1 MYGTTLERIK
11 AQEGERSRL
20 GMTALMWIC
29 HAERPLQ
36 VDELCHALAVE
47 IGSTNLNVE
56 NVPSVGTLLG
66 CCQGLFTVDKEASIV
81 RLVHFTLQEYLCTHH
96 DDFFN
101 RSHSRIAETCLTYLN
116 SQQVKTLSAN
126 PSASPHDI
134 PFIRYSSRYWGTHA
148 KIELSNRARSLALE
162 LFSQC
167 DGHVPAK
174 LLLRQVWSWGP
185 VKYDSSFLFTGLH
198 YVSFF
203 GISELAAA
211 LLELEGYDIN
221 QRDCVGFTPL
231 VWAAMYGHLHVVK
244 LLLGQEDIH
253 PDNPDN
259 KSRTPLL
266 WAARNGHDGVV
277 KLLLGQG
284 GVNPNNPDSNGR
296 GPLSW
301 AARNGHDGVVEL
313 LLERG
318 DVDPEKPGN
327 NSQTP
332 LLWASRNGHESVAK
346 LLVERG
352 DVDPDKPD
360 EYNQTPL
367 SSAAEN
373 GHEGMVKLLLG
384 WEGVNPNKPDSNG
397 QTPLSWA
404 ARNGHEGVA
413 KLLLERG
420 DVDPDEPDDKNQS
433 PLLGAARYGHEG
445 VVGLLLGRKDVDPN
459 RQDKTLGRTA
469 LSWAAGN
476 GHGGVV
482 KLLLGWEGIDPNGR
496 DERFGRTAFSW
507 AAGGGHGAVVKLLPA
522 DPSGQYGSLSL
533 PSLPADNRFCYSQE
547 TVEPPF
553 VAQPQMESSQ
563 DNLPSNNEA
572 NGDFCFEFKQVGTL
586 SDNLYSDDEENEDS
600 CFRYCVSD
608 SGSLE
613 PGQTP
618 PFHTCSFFDSP
629 EYSSCHNTVGSS
641 RVWSISDS
649 RNSGVDSYDLY
660 SYSSRHNTVGSSRTR
675 TIGDFRTGG
684 VISYGFSPSFA
695 IYGR

>member
-1 MYGTTLERIK
+1 MRETTIHRRRQRLSAITDSLGLGDMYGTTLERIR
-11 AQEGERSRL
+11 AQDGERSRL
-20 GMTALMWIC
+20 GMTTLMWIC

-47 IGSTNLNVE
+47 IGSTNLNAE

-66 CCQGLFTVDKEASIV
+66 CCQGLFTVDQEASIV
-81 RLVHFTLQEYLCTHH
+81 RLVHFTLQEYLCNHH
-96 DDFFN
+96 DDLFN
-101 RSHSRIAETCLTYLN
+101 RAHSNIAEICLTYLN
-116 SQQVKTLSAN
+116 SQQVKNLSTN
-126 PSASPHDI
+126 PSVSPQDI

-148 KIELSNRARSLALE
+148 KIELSTRAQSLALE

-167 DGHVPAK
+167 DGHIPAK

-185 VKYDSSFLFTGLH
+185 VKYDSGFMFTGLH

-211 LLELEGYDIN
+211 LLELKGYDIN

-231 VWAAMYGHLHVVK
+231 VWAAMYGHLHVAK

-277 KLLLGQG
+277 KLLLGQE
-284 GVNPNNPDSNGR
+284 GVNPNNPDSDGR
-296 GPLSW
+296 APLSW
-301 AARNGHDGVVEL
+301 AASNGHDRAVKL

-318 DVDPEKPGN
+318 DVDPDKPGN

-332 LLWASRNGHESVAK
+332 LLWASRNGHEGVVK

-367 SSAAEN
+367 SWAAEN

-413 KLLLERG
+413 ELLLERG
-420 DVDPDEPDDKNQS
+420 DVDPDEPDDNNQS
-433 PLLGAARYGHEG
+433 PLLGAARYGHEE
-445 VVGLLLGRKDVDPN
+445 VVRLLLGRRDVDPN

-482 KLLLGWEGIDPNGR
+482 KQLLKREGIDLNGR
-496 DERFGRTAFSW
+496 DNRFGRTALSW
-507 AAGGGHGAVVKLLPA
+507 ATGNGHGVVVSLLPA
-522 DPSGQYGSLSL
+522 EPSGQCGSLFL
-533 PSLPADNRFCYSQE
+533 PPPSEDCKLSYDQE
-547 TVEPPF
+547 TIEPPF
-553 VAQPQMESSQ
+553 VTQPQTESSQ
-563 DNLPSNNEA
+563 YNPYSNNET
-572 NGDFCFEFKQVGTL
+572 NGDFCFEFERVGAL
-586 SDNLYSDDEENEDS
+586 PDNLYFDHEREDS

-613 PGQTP
+613 PGQNL
-618 PFHTCSFFDSP
+618 PFHTCSLFNSP

-641 RVWSISDS
+641 HAWSISDS
-649 RNSGVDSYDLY
+649 LNYGDSFDL
-660 SYSSRHNTVGSSRTR
+660 
-675 TIGDFRTGG
+675 
-684 VISYGFSPSFA
+684 FA
-695 IYGR
+695 TTYGR

>member
-1 MYGTTLERIK
+1 MRETTIHRRRQRLNAITDGLGLGDMYGTTLERIK

-20 GMTALMWIC
+20 GITTLMWIC

-47 IGSTNLNVE
+47 IGSTNLNAE
-56 NVPSVGTLLG
+56 NVPSVGILLG
-66 CCQGLFTVDKEASIV
+66 CCQGLFTVDQEASIV
-81 RLVHFTLQEYLCTHH
+81 RLVHFTLQEYLCSHH
-96 DDFFN
+96 DDLFN
-101 RSHSRIAETCLTYLN
+101 RAHSRIAETCLTYLN
-116 SQQVKTLSAN
+116 SQQVKSLSTN
-126 PSASPHDI
+126 ASVGPHDI

-148 KIELSNRARSLALE
+148 KIELSNRAQSLALE

-167 DGHVPAK
+167 DGHIPAK

-185 VKYDSSFLFTGLH
+185 VKYDSSFMFTGLH

-244 LLLGQEDIH
+244 LLLEQEDIH

-277 KLLLGQG
+277 KLLLGQE
-284 GVNPNNPDSNGR
+284 GVNPNNSDSDGR
-296 GPLSW
+296 APLSW
-301 AARNGHDGVVEL
+301 AASNGHDGAVKL
-313 LLERG
+313 LLGRG
-318 DVDPEKPGN
+318 DVDPDKPGN

-332 LLWASRNGHESVAK
+332 LLWASRNGHEGVVK

-352 DVDPDKPD
+352 DVDPGKPD

-367 SSAAEN
+367 SWAAEN

-413 KLLLERG
+413 ELLLERG
-420 DVDPDEPDDKNQS
+420 DVDPDEPDDNNQS

-445 VVGLLLGRKDVDPN
+445 VVRLLLGRRDVDPN

-476 GHGGVV
+476 GHEGVV
-482 KLLLGWEGIDPNGR
+482 KLLLRREGIDPNGR
-496 DERFGRTAFSW
+496 DKHFGRTALSW
-507 AAGGGHGAVVKLLPA
+507 TTGNGHGAVVKLLPA
-522 DPSGQYGSLSL
+522 EPSGQCGPLFL
-533 PSLPADNRFCYSQE
+533 PSFSEDCSSRYDQE
-547 TVEPPF
+547 TIEPPF
-553 VAQPQMESSQ
+553 VTQPQMESSQ
-563 DNLPSNNEA
+563 YNWYSNNET
-572 NGDFCFEFKQVGTL
+572 NGDFCFEFERVGTL
-586 SDNLYSDDEENEDS
+586 PDNLYSDHEKDEDS
-600 CFRYCVSD
+600 WFSYCACD

-613 PGQTP
+613 PGQSR
-618 PFHTCSFFDSP
+618 PFHTCNLFDSP

-641 RVWSISDS
+641 RSWSSA
-649 RNSGVDSYDLY
+649 RE
-660 SYSSRHNTVGSSRTR
+660 NTA
-675 TIGDFRTGG
+675 
-684 VISYGFSPSFA
+684 SYGYSLSTTKHS
-695 IYGR
+695 R